1 MDLQRS
7 KSSNTIT
14 GLFVLPTFKH
24 KRSESASTTT
34 VLADDSSRQR
44 DSTISNQ
51 ESETPKLKKAQSA
64 AALTAGATN
73 GHTAFDPT
81 KRPTREEIQA
91 SYQNLVASGFFGN
104 RAIQS
109 TRFSPPGQNRSS
121 TPFHP
126 DNPSIAHRMAEGGQE
141 QWKTISQPL
150 PRRQPPPPPP
160 IIIPPGRPGLP
171 TDITSISSSSAGI
184 PETAIYNPMPESTQ
198 ASNDMPPPPSPP
210 KQRSA
215 RHEPSLSLSSVPYSS
230 TRPEDG
236 ATPKRP
242 FRRPPLSHGRFSFDA
257 RRSLDALNNDGPDHQ
272 KGMKRPF
279 TSFNLSN
286 VSITGGAHHDIV
298 HGVDKEKETE
308 TSRTSTE
315 SARGSGALKLAKKL
329 RKSASRLSMD
339 LMSRP
344 GSTVN
349 DESEADN
356 SGVST
361 PTRQPLS
368 AAIRRS
374 FSWRLGKPGPAT
386 TSPEPNEKQKRRNSK
401 IWSGI
406 GKVGGG
412 REAVG
417 AAPET
422 PRTGSFLPPSLSV
435 IRGSPGSPSPTDSER
450 SKLKKRE
457 TRGRRLSTKSP
468 SKYMHQASKER
479 DTAREFTMDWQSSS
493 TRPSASGR
501 RSQSRSSSSSRP
513 RRSSTTL
520 NMRSQSRPSTS
531 NSIDSCTTSN
541 TDACYNQHY
550 YHHHHAAASSGS
562 SNFPDQPR
570 LSAEANGAA
579 QTGTD
584 CMEGLEFMVS
594 SSHLQ
599 GRALAVVPDANR
611 GIPSVPSI
619 PGEYRDAKLMANGRG
634 ENSIDA
640 MVIDGVGGGAGGA
653 WSSSQAFF

>member
-1 MDLQRS
+1 MAPSPQSRFIEGSMNDRTSNAPPPGYLGPDAVGTPEFERQFALDWKAPDLNTPPPPTRTSFISIGSVTSTAPTSPRSGSGSAWSRGHKSTGSSATGFLAPLWDGVKERFSLQRS

-14 GLFVLPTFKH
+14 GLFVLPTFKQ

-44 DSTISNQ
+44 DSTSSNQ

-109 TRFSPPGQNRSS
+109 TRFSPPGQNRSN
-121 TPFHP
+121 TPFNP
-126 DNPSIAHRMAEGGQE
+126 DSPSIAHRMAEGGQE

-160 IIIPPGRPGLP
+160 ITIPPGRPGLP

-184 PETAIYNPMPESTQ
+184 PETAIYKPVPESTQ
-198 ASNDMPPPPSPP
+198 ASKDMPPPPSPP
-210 KQRSA
+210 KQRTT
-215 RHEPSLSLSSVPYSS
+215 RHKPSLSLSSVPYSS
-230 TRPEDG
+230 DHPDDA

-279 TSFNLSN
+279 TAFNLSN
-286 VSITGGAHHDIV
+286 VSVTGGTYHDIV
-298 HGVDKEKETE
+298 QGVDREKETQ
-308 TSRTSTE
+308 TSRTSAE
-315 SARGSGALKLAKKL
+315 SARESGALKLAKKL

-406 GKVGGG
+406 GNVRGG

-417 AAPET
+417 AAPDT
-422 PRTGSFLPPSLSV
+422 PRTGSFLPPSL
-435 IRGSPGSPSPTDSER
+435 
-450 SKLKKRE
+450 
-457 TRGRRLSTKSP
+457 
-468 SKYMHQASKER
+468 
-479 DTAREFTMDWQSSS
+479 
-493 TRPSASGR
+493 
-501 RSQSRSSSSSRP
+501 
-513 RRSSTTL
+513 
-520 NMRSQSRPSTS
+520 
-531 NSIDSCTTSN
+531 
-541 TDACYNQHY
+541 
-550 YHHHHAAASSGS
+550 
-562 SNFPDQPR
+562 FPAQPR
-570 LSAEANGAA
+570 LSAEANSAA

-599 GRALAVVPDANR
+599 SRALAVVPDANR

-619 PGEYRDAKLMANGRG
+619 PGEYRGAKMIANGRG

-640 MVIDGVGGGAGGA
+640 MVIDGVGGGGAGA
-653 WSSSQAFF
+653 WSSSQALF